1 MIELEGAIVD
11 WLRDDATLVSLT
23 QHQEGSGAVAADA
36 RIMFRYPDKGIAVPS
51 LILVPD
57 SDSDPFVGET
67 IYVSSYNFECYGSSR
82 VEASR
87 ILSRVADLFTNKDT
101 LERRI
106 HGRGDISNDE
116 VRVLST
122 SLNAISS
129 VRLDSELRIWIGF
142 CTVEFR
148 WLYL

>member
-1 MIELEGAIVD
+1 MIELEGAIVE
-11 WLRDDATLVSLT
+11 WLRDDNTLVSLT

-36 RIMFRYPDKGIAVPS
+36 RIMVRYPDKDIAVPS

-67 IYVSSYNFECYGSSR
+67 LYISVYNFECYGASR
-82 VEASR
+82 VEASG
-87 ILSRVADLFTNKDT
+87 ILSRVADLFTDKDT
-101 LERRI
+101 TERRI
-106 HGRGDISNDE
+106 RGRSDISNDD

-122 SLNAISS
+122 YLNAISPI
-129 VRLDSELRIWIGF
+129 RLDSELRIWIGF